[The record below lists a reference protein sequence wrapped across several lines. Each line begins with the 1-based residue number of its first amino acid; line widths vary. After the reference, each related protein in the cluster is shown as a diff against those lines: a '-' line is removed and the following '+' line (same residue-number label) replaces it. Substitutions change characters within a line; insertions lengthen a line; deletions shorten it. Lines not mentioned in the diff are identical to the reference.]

1 MDALNQ
7 LLRGIGVGRLA
18 AMAGIAA
25 ALFGFFVFLSTRIA
39 STDMGLLYADLDIND
54 SSQIVAKLDSL
65 GVPIEL
71 RADGRQILVPKDQV
85 LRLRMAIA
93 QEGLP
98 LGGAIGYEIFDRTS
112 SFGTTS
118 FVQKINHLRA
128 LEGELSRTIRS
139 LKQVKGARVHLV
151 LPQRELF
158 SRKERE
164 PSASIVLRMQGSYRL
179 DRAQVLAVQ
188 HLVAAAVPNLKPGR
202 ISIIDESGAL
212 LARGKADGAE
222 NAQMASTLQE
232 YREAYENRLRGAIE
246 TLLERSV
253 GLGKVRAEV
262 SAEMD
267 LDRVTLNSEI
277 YDPDSQVIRS
287 TQTVEEEEKSTER
300 IADGAVSVAGNLPD
314 AGQIDGAGGSSL
326 SQITRTEETVNYEIS
341 KTIKTQ
347 IHETGTVKRLSVA
360 ILVDGIYSTGPDG
373 KTVYAPRGEEELEQL
388 ARLARLA
395 IGYDEA
401 RGDNVEVINLRFASA
416 DVPIEDEVGESFLGF
431 TKADL
436 FQIMEVL
443 VLGVVSI
450 LVLLLVVR
458 PLVSRAMTMTAQA
471 PSPHES
477 EAAQIAAATTAALAA
492 PASASELSDAM
503 AEEESEAETMI
514 DMARV
519 DGRVRASSIKKISDI
534 VEKHPEEAIAIMRQ
548 WMYQDA

>member
-1 MDALNQ
+1 
-7 LLRGIGVGRLA
+7 
-18 AMAGIAA
+18 MAGIAA

-39 STDMGLLYADLDIND
+39 STDMSLLYSDLDIND

-71 RADGRQILVPKDQV
+71 RGDGRLILVPKDQV

-98 LGGAIGYEIFDRTS
+98 RGGSIGYEIFDRTA

-128 LEGELSRTIRS
+128 LEGELSRTISS
-139 LKQVKGARVHLV
+139 LNQVQGARVHLV

-164 PSASIVLRMQGSYRL
+164 PSASIVLRMRGSYRL

-188 HLVAAAVPNLKPGR
+188 HLVAAAVPDLKPGR
-202 ISIIDESGAL
+202 ISIVDESGAL
-212 LARGKADGAE
+212 LARGTADGAE
-222 NAQMASTLQE
+222 NEQIASTLRE
-232 YREAYENRLRGAIE
+232 YRQGYENHLRKAIE

-277 YDPDSQVIRS
+277 YDPEGQVVRS
-287 TQTVEEEEKSTER
+287 TQTVEEEEKTTER
-300 IADGAVSVAGNLPD
+300 SADQAVSVAGNLPD
-314 AGQIDGAGGSSL
+314 AEQIDAAGGSSL
-326 SQITRTEETVNYEIS
+326 SQNTRIEETVNYEIS
-341 KTIKTQ
+341 KTVKTQ

-360 ILVDGIYSTGPDG
+360 ILVDGIYITGPDG
-373 KTVYAPRGEEELEQL
+373 KTEYAARGKEELAQL
-388 ARLARLA
+388 GRLARLA

-401 RGDNVEVINLRFASA
+401 RGDKVEVINLRFASA
-416 DVPIEDEVGESFLGF
+416 DVPIESEASESFLGF
-431 TKADL
+431 TKQDL

-458 PLVSRAMTMTAQA
+458 PLVTRAMTMTAQA
-471 PSPHES
+471 PVPHES

-492 PASASELSDAM
+492 PASASELSEAM
-503 AEEESEAETMI
+503 AEEEAEAESMI

>member
-1 MDALNQ
+1 
-7 LLRGIGVGRLA
+7 
-18 AMAGIAA
+18 MAGIAA

-39 STDMGLLYADLDIND
+39 SSDMSLLYADLDIND

-65 GVPIEL
+65 GVPVEL
-71 RADGRQILVPKDQV
+71 RGDGRQILVPKDQV

-98 LGGAIGYEIFDRTS
+98 LGGSIGYEIFDRS
-112 SFGTTS
+112 ASFGTTS

-128 LEGELSRTIRS
+128 LEGELSRTIGS
-139 LKQVKGARVHLV
+139 LNQVRGARVHLV

-164 PSASIVLRMQGSYRL
+164 PSASIVLSMQGSYRL

-188 HLVAAAVPNLKPGR
+188 HLVAAAVPDLKPGR
-202 ISIIDESGAL
+202 ISIVDESGAL
-212 LARGKADGAE
+212 LARGTADGADNE
-222 NAQMASTLQE
+222 QVASTLQE
-232 YREAYENRLRGAIE
+232 YRQGYENRLREAIE

-277 YDPDSQVIRS
+277 YDPEGQVVRS

-300 IADGAVSVAGNLPD
+300 SADQAVSVAGNLPD
-314 AGQIDGAGGSSL
+314 AEQIDAAGDSSL
-326 SQITRTEETVNYEIS
+326 SQNTRIEETVNYEIS
-341 KTIKTQ
+341 KTVKTQ
-347 IHETGTVKRLSVA
+347 VHETGTVKRLSVA
-360 ILVDGIYSTGPDG
+360 ILVDGIYTTGPDG
-373 KTVYAPRGEEELEQL
+373 KTEYAARGKEELAQL
-388 ARLARLA
+388 ASLARLA

-401 RGDNVEVINLRFASA
+401 RGDTVEVINLRFASA
-416 DVPIEDEVGESFLGF
+416 DVPIESEASESFLGF
-431 TKADL
+431 TKQDL

-458 PLVSRAMTMTAQA
+458 PLVTRAMTMTAQA
-471 PSPHES
+471 PVPHES

-492 PASASELSDAM
+492 PASASELSEAM
-503 AEEESEAETMI
+503 AEEEAEAESMI